1 MKFYF
6 KELSWLSFNER
17 VLQEANDEEVPVIER
32 VRFLGIFSS
41 NMDEFFQVRVAD
53 VRRRIFFAQTDAQRK
68 DSERLL
74 HLIQQKVVQLQEQ
87 FELIH
92 RKVIKALRAENIIW
106 ASGEQVTEDEK
117 AGLREYFDNKI
128 KPQIVPI
135 LINDTTDLVK
145 VINEDK
151 TYLLAQLQ
159 QSGQRKYAAVQI
171 PSHELSRFVIL
182 PKKRDSKLR
191 KVLFLDDV
199 VLLNLASLFKGI
211 VPFQSIIA
219 FSFKMT
225 RDAEYR
231 PSDDI
236 EQSLLERMEEGLK
249 QREKADP
256 VRLVYDRAM
265 PIHMLNLLSKK
276 LHLNQYDA
284 MVAGGRYR
292 NTKDFLSFENLG
304 GKKLEHPPIP
314 ALKHPRFEQADNV
327 FDAIK
332 RNDILLY
339 YPYHRF
345 AHFTEV
351 IRQACYDPHVLK
363 IHMCIYRVA
372 PNSRIIHSLMEAVQN
387 GKKVT
392 VMVEL
397 QARFDEEANI
407 EWAKEL
413 TESGVKV
420 IFGLQGLKVHSKLLL
435 IHRQEDHAIRR
446 YGVIG
451 TGNFHEKTA
460 KLYTDFSL
468 FTCHPEICSDIENV
482 FNYLEQPYRFYP
494 WHQLLVAPNNLRTR
508 INELIEREINHA
520 KNGKPAEIFLKLN
533 NLVDNALIVQLYRAS
548 RAGVKIRCIVRGMC
562 TLRPNVPKLS
572 ENIEII
578 SIIDRFLEHAR
589 VYIFGNDGD
598 TKVFISSADLMTRN
612 VDHRVEVACPI
623 YDHTAQQ
630 DILTIMDM
638 QWRDNIKARRID
650 AEQVNEYVTPVSERG
665 KIPRRKRLRSQLKIH
680 EYFKNRAYDSNK

>member
-53 VRRRIFFAQTDAQRK
+53 VRRRIFFAQNDAQRK
-68 DSERLL
+68 ESERLL
-74 HLIQQKVVQLQEQ
+74 NLIQQKVVQLQEQ
-87 FELIH
+87 FEMIH

-117 AGLREYFDNKI
+117 IGLREYFDSKI

-135 LINDTTDLVK
+135 LINDSTDLVK

-159 QSGQRKYAAVQI
+159 QAGQRKYAAVQI

-292 NTKDFLSFENLG
+292 NTKDFLTFSNLG
-304 GKKLEHPPIP
+304 GKKLEHPSVPT
-314 ALKHPRFEQADNV
+314 LKHPRFEQADNV

-351 IRQACYDPHVLK
+351 IRQSCYDPHVIK

-372 PNSRIIHSLMEAVQN
+372 PNSRIIHSLMDAVQN

-435 IHRQEDHAIRR
+435 IHRQEEQAIRR

-520 KNGKPAEIFLKLN
+520 KNGKPAEIFLKVN

-548 RAGVKIRCIVRGMC
+548 RAGVRIRCIVRGMC
-562 TLRPNVPKLS
+562 TLRPNIPKLS

-578 SIIDRFLEHAR
+578 SIVDRFLEHAR

-623 YDHTAQQ
+623 YDHAAQQ
-630 DILTIMDM
+630 DILAVMDM
-638 QWRDNIKARRID
+638 QWNDNIKARRID
-650 AEQVNEYVTPVSERG
+650 AEQVNEYVTPVSERSQLT
-665 KIPRRKRLRSQLKIH
+665 RRKRLRSQLKIH
-680 EYFKNRAYDSNK
+680 EYFKRRVYDSNK

>member
-1 MKFYF
+1 
-6 KELSWLSFNER
+6 
-17 VLQEANDEEVPVIER
+17 
-32 VRFLGIFSS
+32 
-41 NMDEFFQVRVAD
+41 
-53 VRRRIFFAQTDAQRK
+53 
-68 DSERLL
+68 
-74 HLIQQKVVQLQEQ
+74 
-87 FELIH
+87 
-92 RKVIKALRAENIIW
+92 
-106 ASGEQVTEDEK
+106 
-117 AGLREYFDNKI
+117 
-128 KPQIVPI
+128 
-135 LINDTTDLVK
+135 
-145 VINEDK
+145 
-151 TYLLAQLQ
+151 
-159 QSGQRKYAAVQI
+159 
-171 PSHELSRFVIL
+171 
-182 PKKRDSKLR
+182 
-191 KVLFLDDV
+191 
-199 VLLNLASLFKGI
+199 
-211 VPFQSIIA
+211 
-219 FSFKMT
+219 
-225 RDAEYR
+225 
-231 PSDDI
+231 
-236 EQSLLERMEEGLK
+236 
-249 QREKADP
+249 
-256 VRLVYDRAM
+256 
-265 PIHMLNLLSKK
+265 MLNLLSKK

-292 NTKDFLSFENLG
+292 NTKDFLSFKNLG

-314 ALKHPRFEQADNV
+314 ALKHPHFELADNV

-351 IRQACYDPHVLK
+351 IRQSCYDPHVLK

-372 PNSRIIHSLMEAVQN
+372 PNSRIIHSLMDAVQN

-435 IHRQEDHAIRR
+435 IHRQEEHAIRR

-520 KNGKPAEIFLKLN
+520 KNGRPAEIFLKLN

-572 ENIEII
+572 ENIEVI

-623 YDHTAQQ
+623 YDHAAQQ
-630 DILTIMDM
+630 DILAIMDM
-638 QWRDNIKARRID
+638 QWNDNIKARRID

-680 EYFKNRAYDSNK
+680 EYFKRRTYD

>member
-53 VRRRIFFAQTDAQRK
+53 VRRRIFFAQNDAQRK
-68 DSERLL
+68 ESERLL
-74 HLIQQKVVQLQEQ
+74 NLIQQKVVQLQEQ
-87 FELIH
+87 FEMIH

-117 AGLREYFDNKI
+117 IGLREYFDSKI

-135 LINDTTDLVK
+135 LINDSTDLVK

-159 QSGQRKYAAVQI
+159 QAGQRKYAAVQI

-182 PKKRDSKLR
+182 PKKRDTKLR

-292 NTKDFLSFENLG
+292 NTKDFLTFSNLG
-304 GKKLEHPPIP
+304 GKKLEHPSIP
-314 ALKHPRFEQADNV
+314 TLKHPRFEQADNV

-351 IRQACYDPHVLK
+351 IRQSCYDPHVIK

-372 PNSRIIHSLMEAVQN
+372 PNSRIIHSLMDAVQN

-435 IHRQEDHAIRR
+435 IHRQEEQAIRR

-520 KNGKPAEIFLKLN
+520 KNGKPAEIFLKVN

-548 RAGVKIRCIVRGMC
+548 RAGVRIRCIVRGMC
-562 TLRPNVPKLS
+562 TLRPNIPKLS

-578 SIIDRFLEHAR
+578 SIVDRFLEHAR

-623 YDHTAQQ
+623 YDHAAQQ
-630 DILTIMDM
+630 DILAVMDM
-638 QWRDNIKARRID
+638 QWNDNIKARRID
-650 AEQVNEYVTPVSERG
+650 AEQVNEYVTPVSERSQLT
-665 KIPRRKRLRSQLKIH
+665 RRKRLRSQLKIH
-680 EYFKNRAYDSNK
+680 EYFKRRVYDSNK

>member
-53 VRRRIFFAQTDAQRK
+53 VRRRIFFAQNDAQRK
-68 DSERLL
+68 ESERLL
-74 HLIQQKVVQLQEQ
+74 NLIQQKVVQLQEQ
-87 FELIH
+87 FEMIH

-117 AGLREYFDNKI
+117 IGLREYFDSKI

-135 LINDTTDLVK
+135 LINDSTDLVK

-159 QSGQRKYAAVQI
+159 QAGQRKYAAVQI

-292 NTKDFLSFENLG
+292 NTKDFLTFSNLG
-304 GKKLEHPPIP
+304 GKKLEHPSIP
-314 ALKHPRFEQADNV
+314 TLKHPRFEQADNV

-351 IRQACYDPHVLK
+351 IRQSCYDPHVIK

-372 PNSRIIHSLMEAVQN
+372 PNSRIIHSLMDAVQN

-435 IHRQEDHAIRR
+435 IHRQEEQAIRR

-520 KNGKPAEIFLKLN
+520 KNGKPAEIFLKVN

-548 RAGVKIRCIVRGMC
+548 RAGVRIRCIVRGMC
-562 TLRPNVPKLS
+562 TLRPNIPKLS

-578 SIIDRFLEHAR
+578 SIVDRFLEHAR

-623 YDHTAQQ
+623 YDHAAQQ
-630 DILTIMDM
+630 DILAVMDM
-638 QWRDNIKARRID
+638 QWNDNIKARRID
-650 AEQVNEYVTPVSERG
+650 AEQVNEYVTPVSERSQLT
-665 KIPRRKRLRSQLKIH
+665 RRKRLRSQLKIH
-680 EYFKNRAYDSNK
+680 EYFKRRVYDSNK